1 MPAFNIAILPGDGTG
16 REVSVEA
23 IRILETIQ
31 EHTDFSFNLKTI
43 PCGGQHYVETGE
55 EWPEGSFEYC
65 RDEADAIFL
74 GAIGHPGAFLPNGDL
89 AGGSVILGLR
99 SGLDLYANVRPI
111 KLYDGIQH
119 KVHGKFQQVWQ
130 PGMVDMIV
138 LRENTEGLYH
148 SLLRRSADRAMG
160 LPEYEPP
167 HLEFPNLGD
176 EVAYDPRPISRQGS
190 ERIIKMAFDVCS
202 ARDGA
207 PSDGKKRVSCI
218 DKSNVTRGCQLFR
231 RIFEEVSSDYEGI
244 EVDYGYIDAFTQW
257 MIRTPEHYD
266 VVVTSNMF
274 GDIATD
280 LGTVLQG
287 GMGLAA
293 SGNIGDEHAF
303 FEPVHGSAPKYAG
316 LDKVNPIASIN
327 SIGLMMSWMAKKY
340 SAPGL
345 YEVVT
350 AIDDAVAEHIKDGTM
365 LTYDLGGTASCS
377 DVGKAIAAKLS
388 EKLSA

>member
-266 VVVTSNMF
+266 VVVTTNMF

-345 YEVVT
+345 YKVVT

>member
-43 PCGGQHYVETGE
+43 PCGGQHYLETGE

-130 PGMVDMIV
+130 PDMVDMIV

-266 VVVTSNMF
+266 VVVTTNMF

-377 DVGKAIAAKLS
+377 DVGKSIAAKLS
-388 EKLSA
+388 ERLSA

>member
-43 PCGGQHYVETGE
+43 PCGGQHYLETGE

-266 VVVTSNMF
+266 VVVTTNMF

-340 SAPGL
+340 SAPAL

>member
-1 MPAFNIAILPGDGTG
+1 MYLHLP
-16 REVSVEA
+16 
-23 IRILETIQ
+23 
-31 EHTDFSFNLKTI
+31 
-43 PCGGQHYVETGE
+43 
-55 EWPEGSFEYC
+55 
-65 RDEADAIFL
+65 
-74 GAIGHPGAFLPNGDL
+74 
-89 AGGSVILGLR
+89 
-99 SGLDLYANVRPI
+99 
-111 KLYDGIQH
+111 
-119 KVHGKFQQVWQ
+119 
-130 PGMVDMIV
+130 
-138 LRENTEGLYH
+138 
-148 SLLRRSADRAMG
+148 RRRY
-160 LPEYEPP
+160 YE
-167 HLEFPNLGD
+167 
-176 EVAYDPRPISRQGS
+176 S
-190 ERIIKMAFDVCS
+190 
-202 ARDGA
+202 
-207 PSDGKKRVSCI
+207 
-218 DKSNVTRGCQLFR
+218 
-231 RIFEEVSSDYEGI
+231 I

-266 VVVTSNMF
+266 VVVTTNMF

>member
-1 MPAFNIAILPGDGTG
+1 M
-16 REVSVEA
+16 
-23 IRILETIQ
+23 
-31 EHTDFSFNLKTI
+31 
-43 PCGGQHYVETGE
+43 
-55 EWPEGSFEYC
+55 
-65 RDEADAIFL
+65 
-74 GAIGHPGAFLPNGDL
+74 
-89 AGGSVILGLR
+89 
-99 SGLDLYANVRPI
+99 
-111 KLYDGIQH
+111 
-119 KVHGKFQQVWQ
+119 
-130 PGMVDMIV
+130 
-138 LRENTEGLYH
+138 
-148 SLLRRSADRAMG
+148 
-160 LPEYEPP
+160 
-167 HLEFPNLGD
+167 
-176 EVAYDPRPISRQGS
+176 
-190 ERIIKMAFDVCS
+190 
-202 ARDGA
+202 
-207 PSDGKKRVSCI
+207 
-218 DKSNVTRGCQLFR
+218 FR

-266 VVVTSNMF
+266 VVVTTNMF

>member
-16 REVSVEA
+16 REVSIEA

-31 EHTDFSFNLKTI
+31 EHTGFSFNLKTI
-43 PCGGQHYVETGE
+43 PCGGQHYLETGE

-119 KVHGKFQQVWQ
+119 KVHGEFQQVWQ
-130 PGMVDMIV
+130 PGMVDMTV

-167 HLEFPNLGD
+167 HIEFPNLGD

-190 ERIIKMAFDVCS
+190 ERIIKMAFDVCG

-266 VVVTSNMF
+266 VVVTTNMF

-293 SGNIGDEHAF
+293 SGNIGDEHTF

-350 AIDDAVAEHIKDGTM
+350 AIDEAVAEHIKDGTM

-377 DVGKAIAAKLS
+377 EVGKAIAAKLS